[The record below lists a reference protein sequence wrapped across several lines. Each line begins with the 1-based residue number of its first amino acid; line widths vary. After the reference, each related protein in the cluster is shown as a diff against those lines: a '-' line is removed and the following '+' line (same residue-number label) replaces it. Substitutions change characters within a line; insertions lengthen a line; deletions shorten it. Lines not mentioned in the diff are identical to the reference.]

1 MAEPAEIAIRTA
13 TRDDVEALRALID
26 VSARGLSAGYY
37 TPEQIEAAV
46 AEVFGV
52 DTQLVDDG
60 TYYVAEAGDRS
71 GVLVGCGGWSRR
83 QTLFGGDRW
92 KGDREDAA
100 LDPARD
106 PARIRA
112 FFVHPEWARRG
123 IGGRIL
129 RACETAAAA
138 EGFRRLELM
147 ATLPG
152 EPLYAAMGYQAIEPV
167 GISMS
172 GALELPCVRMGK
184 DLE

>member
-1 MAEPAEIAIRTA
+1 MAEPPEIAIRAA

-26 VSARGLSAGYY
+26 VSARALSAGYY

-60 TYYVAEAGDRS
+60 TYYVAEAGGRPI
-71 GVLVGCGGWSRR
+71 GCGGWSRR

-138 EGFRRLELM
+138 EGFRRLELV

-152 EPLYAAMGYQAIEPV
+152 EPLYAAMGYHGIEPV
-167 GISMS
+167 CIPMS
-172 GALELPCVRMGK
+172 GGLELPCVRMGK

>member
-1 MAEPAEIAIRTA
+1 MVEPVEISIRTA

-60 TYYVAEAGDRS
+60 TYYVAEAAGNP
-71 GVLVGCGGWSRR
+71 GLLVGCGGWSRR

-92 KGDREDAA
+92 KGGREDAA
-100 LDPARD
+100 LDPERD

-112 FFVHPEWARRG
+112 FFVRPEWARRG

-129 RACETAAAA
+129 EACEGAAAA
-138 EGFRRLELM
+138 EGFRRLELV

-152 EPLYAAMGYQAIEPV
+152 EPLYAAMGYHPIEPV
-167 GISMS
+167 QIAMS
-172 GALELPCVRMGK
+172 GGRELPAVRMGK
-184 DLE
+184 DLA